1 MAGNNCMNSMPS
13 RVKITAD
20 STCDLSDALLRRYH
34 ITLVP
39 LYVSL
44 GGRSYRDKFEIS
56 PAELYAYVDRTGML
70 PKTSAVPVKDYLDLF
85 TPYVIA
91 GREVVHFTISS
102 SMSACYQNAVNA
114 AKELGNVRVID
125 SANLSTG
132 IGLLVLRAAEL
143 AGEGLDA
150 DRIVG
155 EIEALIPKVETSFV
169 IDTLKYLHKGG
180 RCSSVAAL
188 GANLLS
194 LKPCI
199 EVKDGAMVVGRK
211 YRGSLEN
218 CLAAYVADRLRGR
231 RDLDLSRIFVT
242 HSPLPPHTA
251 ENVIRQIG
259 KLAPFEE
266 ILDTDANCT
275 VCTHCGP
282 GTLGILFLR
291 K

>member
-1 MAGNNCMNSMPS
+1 MTGNNCTNAMPR

-34 ITLVP
+34 VTLVP

-44 GGRSYRDKFEIS
+44 GDRSYRDKFEIS
-56 PAELYAYVDRTGML
+56 PAELYAYVDRTGIL
-70 PKTSAVPVKDYLDLF
+70 PKTSAVTVKDYVDLF
-85 TPYVIA
+85 TPYAIA

-132 IGLLVLRAAEL
+132 IGQLVVRAAEL
-143 AGEGLDA
+143 AEEGLDA

-155 EIEALIPKVETSFV
+155 EIEALIPKVETSFI

-199 EVKDGAMVVGRK
+199 EVRNGAMGVGKK
-211 YRGSLEN
+211 YRGSLEK
-218 CLAAYVADRLRGR
+218 CLAAYVADRLEGR
-231 RDLDLSRIFVT
+231 TDIDCRRLFVT
-242 HSPLPPHTA
+242 HSALPPHVA
-251 ENVIRQIG
+251 ETVMKLAG
-259 KLAPFEE
+259 KLLPFEE
-266 ILDTDANCT
+266 ILETDANCT

-282 GTLGILFLR
+282 GTLGIIFLT

>member
-1 MAGNNCMNSMPS
+1 MTGNNCTNSMPR

-20 STCDLSDALLRRYH
+20 STCDLSDALLRKYR

-44 GGRSYRDKFEIS
+44 GDRSYRDKFEIS
-56 PAELYAYVDRTGML
+56 PADLYAYVDRTGRL
-70 PKTSAVPVKDYLDLF
+70 PKTSAVTAKDYVDLF
-85 TPYVIA
+85 TPYAIA
-91 GREVVHFTISS
+91 GRDVVHFTISS

-199 EVKDGAMVVGRK
+199 EVKDGAMAVGKK
-211 YRGSLEN
+211 YRGSLEK
-218 CLAAYVADRLRGR
+218 CLAAYVTDRLRGR
-231 RDLDLSRIFVT
+231 TDLDLRRIFVT

-251 ENVIRQIG
+251 ENVIRLVG
-259 KLAPFEE
+259 KLAPFGE
-266 ILDTDANCT
+266 IIETDANCT